1 MQRGDAHGA
10 TTAVPAWMSRFP
22 DPERQGIS
30 YSVPVLALSPFRPA
44 SMGPHSAHDGST
56 VVCSRGQTPYAR
68 VPKPRTL
75 RSTPGTP
82 AII

>member
-1 MQRGDAHGA
+1 MRKGQPLPLQLEVKISCSQG
-10 TTAVPAWMSRFP
+10 
-22 DPERQGIS
+22 QGIS